1 MNKKTNTSND
11 IIVMQDIIDNLNDK
25 NRVLTERIE
34 CLEEQLET
42 AYGVNSE
49 LLESRKDDED
59 YRNLT
64 KLNCLLFTIM
74 GLTQNYCKGS
84 DLGKSI
90 GKAIENF
97 YCDTALSLVKKV
109 DFKLRGRENDEEFD
123 DDDDGEEEF

>member
-1 MNKKTNTSND
+1 MKKKTNTSNE

-109 DFKLRGRENDEEFD
+109 DFRLNGRDNEEEEY
-123 DDDDGEEEF
+123 DDGEEEF

>member
-1 MNKKTNTSND
+1 MNEKTNTSND

-109 DFKLRGRENDEEFD
+109 DFRLNGRDNEDEEY
-123 DDDDGEEEF
+123 DDGEEEF

>member
-1 MNKKTNTSND
+1 MKKKTNTSNE

-109 DFKLRGRENDEEFD
+109 DFRLNGRDNEDEEY
-123 DDDDGEEEF
+123 DDGEEEF

>member
-1 MNKKTNTSND
+1 MKKKTNTSNE

-109 DFKLRGRENDEEFD
+109 DFRLNGRDNE
-123 DDDDGEEEF
+123 EEEF

>member
-1 MNKKTNTSND
+1 MTKKKANTNND
-11 IIVMQDIIDNLNDK
+11 ITIMQDIIDNLNDK

-49 LLESRKDDED
+49 LLESRKNDED

-109 DFKLRGRENDEEFD
+109 DFRLNGRDNEEEEY
-123 DDDDGEEEF
+123 DDGEEEF